1 MPSISSSPQEE
12 VGQSHLS
19 RRNTPHTHK
28 YGLTP
33 HQQTAVLTL
42 ADARAT
48 GPPAE
53 EWYKRPVVV
62 LGPRTRTRT
71 RVYGR
76 RHPSLYAASDTSGA
90 PLTRRAAGRGR

>member
-71 RVYGR
+71 PSRVRKTTYILACR
-76 RHPSLYAASDTSGA
+76 E
-90 PLTRRAAGRGR
+90 